1 MRAMTAS
8 ALGTAVLAF
17 AVAGCGSSSDSGSS
31 ASSGGSADAA
41 VKAPTTAAAEV
52 LPDGP
57 SGEKGVPASS
67 LKLTAAEISK
77 LKSVANGRQ
86 LRVATFWQA
95 PVDNTTNMIN
105 GIKDTFR
112 KYGLPI
118 TISAQA
124 MANWDAAKQ
133 ATQIQTLVNTKPD
146 AMIGILV
153 DQSAEA
159 PAIRMANAKK
169 IPIVFWDVPATGE
182 PYSGI
187 VTSNGRLAGWRAADA
202 MAKAMGGK
210 GDVAV
215 LPMKIKFFPTDQRV
229 DGFVERIK
237 QYPNIKIVARQ
248 GATVF
253 DDGQKV
259 GETLL
264 QRNPDLG
271 GVFASWQDPAMGV
284 VAAAKT
290 LGRRKLSVATV
301 DMSDAAALEIGTCGL
316 LKASA
321 VQLPYDEGVAEA
333 VMVAKL
339 LAGGQPPKYVVTD
352 VPVAN
357 HDNALDVYKQAFHK
371 DPPAKLK
378 SAYRSSC

>member
-1 MRAMTAS
+1 MRALTAG
-8 ALGTAVLAF
+8 ALGTALLAL
-17 AVAGCGSSSDSGSS
+17 VSAGCGSDSSSSSG
-31 ASSGGSADAA
+31 AGSGGSGSVA

-52 LPDGP
+52 LPTGP
-57 SGEKGVPASS
+57 SGEKGVSAAT
-67 LKLTAAEISK
+67 LKLTPDQIDK
-77 LKSVANGRQ
+77 LKATANGRP

-95 PVDNTTNMIN
+95 SVDNTTNMIN
-105 GIKDTFR
+105 GIKETFR

-159 PAIRMANAKK
+159 PAIRMANKAK
-169 IPIVFWDVPATGE
+169 IPVVFWDVPATGE

-259 GETLL
+259 GEALL
-264 QRNPDLG
+264 QRHPDLG

-290 LGRRKLSVATV
+290 LSRRNVNIATV
-301 DMSDAAALEIGTCGL
+301 DMSDAAALEVGTCGL

-333 VMVAKL
+333 IMVAKI
-339 LAGGQPPKYVVTD
+339 LAGEQPPKYVVTD
-352 VPVAN
+352 VPVAT
-357 HDNALDVYKQAFHK
+357 HDNVLDVYKQAFHK